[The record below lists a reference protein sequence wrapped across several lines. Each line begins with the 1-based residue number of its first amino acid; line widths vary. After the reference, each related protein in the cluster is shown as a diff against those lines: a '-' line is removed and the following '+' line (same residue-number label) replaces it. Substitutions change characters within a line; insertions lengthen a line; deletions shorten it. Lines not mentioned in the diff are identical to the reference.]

1 MVPGLTHHA
10 RARMQQ
16 RGIPES
22 ALDALLDF
30 GRAAHD
36 HRGAEIVFFDKRARR
51 RVERVLGNLE
61 SRRLERFF
69 GTYAVLGVEGEIR
82 TVGHRIRRVR
92 HA

>member
-16 RGIPES
+16 RGIPET
-22 ALDALLDF
+22 ALATLLDF
-30 GRAAHD
+30 GTAVHD
-36 HRGAEIVFFDKRARR
+36 RRGGEIVYFDKRARR
-51 RVERVLGNLE
+51 RVERVLGRLE

-69 GTYAVLGVEGEIR
+69 GTYAVLGDEGEIR
-82 TVGHRIRRVR
+82 TVGHRVRRVR

>member
-22 ALDALLDF
+22 ALGD
-30 GRAAHD
+30 
-36 HRGAEIVFFDKRARR
+36 
-51 RVERVLGNLE
+51 
-61 SRRLERFF
+61 
-69 GTYAVLGVEGEIR
+69 EGEIR
-82 TVGHRIRRVR
+82 TVGHRVRRVR